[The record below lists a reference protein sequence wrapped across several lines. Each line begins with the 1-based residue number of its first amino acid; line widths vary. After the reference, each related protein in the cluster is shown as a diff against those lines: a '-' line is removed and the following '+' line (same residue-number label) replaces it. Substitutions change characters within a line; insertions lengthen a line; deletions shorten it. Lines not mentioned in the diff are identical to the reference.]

1 MVFAAAAMAG
11 CSSNEIV
18 NLNQEAIGFDNAF
31 IENTTRSTDLATIT
45 KNTLDSFQVYGTTQG
60 DEVGA
65 VLVPIYDYVTVEDKD
80 AAVDVWDWQY
90 AIEYVQY
97 WIPGNTYNFAAV
109 KNADKAN
116 ITLGD
121 DLLPKTIAF
130 ASDDNTDLL
139 YARSSADIVGL
150 ASSNPAVEFSFDHL
164 LSKVFFTFENQITT
178 NVSGNAYYY
187 RISDVKI
194 TNAYKEATYTVATNS
209 WSNHANAAEVQFG
222 HITEEGMAEA
232 TKVGAIGSRDSA
244 TSQYA
249 RLFIP
254 TKYGLNGDGTTP
266 ELTITCTIET
276 LLNDAVVDVQNYTR
290 NTNGVTFAPGHA
302 YNFKISKG
310 NPGDAIKFTVTD
322 VDTWSTTGGGGSLI
336 PVAN

>member
-1 MVFAAAAMAG
+1 MKKALLMVFAVAAMAS
-11 CSSNEIV
+11 CTTNEVV

-65 VLVPIYDYVTVEDKD
+65 VLVPIYDYVTVEDKE
-80 AAVDVWDWQY
+80 AAVDAWDWQY

-150 ASSNPAVEFSFDHL
+150 ASSNPAVEFSFDHR

-232 TKVGAIGSRDSA
+232 TKVGAIGSSDSA

-249 RLFIP
+249 RLLIP
-254 TKYGLNGDGTTP
+254 AKYGDATIEALN
-266 ELTITCTIET
+266 ITCTIET
-276 LLNDAVVDVQNYTR
+276 LLNGSVVDTQAYNNDVD
-290 NTNGVTFAPGHA
+290 VTLEPGRA
-302 YNFKISKG
+302 YNFVISKG
-310 NPGDAIKFTVTD
+310 NPGELIQFTVTS
-322 VDTWSTTGGGGSLI
+322 VNGW
-336 PVAN
+336 VN